1 MDKNELLKHLIC
13 EIDLVMHDKDYRF
26 ENEDGT
32 WYSRESCKN
41 LTNEEVFEEL
51 KSELRQLAKIEDDF
65 ADLEA
70 KLAES
75 DETIR
80 LLKMSNDALR
90 EDNLDL
96 SYNQVNN
103 VYETATEMSK
113 GWESQYQEEIAQLK
127 LQLAEKENRIAEL
140 KEELDDKNF
149 CKEFADLYN
158 ENKILRAGLQEEQN
172 QTAIAVLE
180 EMLDNEVYINSKL
193 DFEDGN
199 YVLSKIIITK
209 IEELRNGRN

>member
-1 MDKNELLKHLIC
+1 MDKNELLKYLIC

-75 DETIR
+75 EKLNKRLQQVIDKLRDKEFAGET
-80 LLKMSNDALR
+80 L
-90 EDNLDL
+90 
-96 SYNQVNN
+96 VNAVN
-103 VYETATEMSK
+103 AVYEPL
-113 GWESQYQEEIAQLK
+113 YQNKYDEAEQLK
-127 LQLAEKENRIAEL
+127 QQLTETDKLMQEYLSKCLNLEQQLAEKEKEVAQKVIKRVEELSVFDFEAYEEMDFRRYIISQMALDNIL
-140 KEELDDKNF
+140 KE
-149 CKEFADLYN
+149 Y
-158 ENKILRAGLQEEQN
+158 G
-172 QTAIAVLE
+172 V
-180 EMLDNEVYINSKL
+180 DNDY
-193 DFEDGN
+193 
-199 YVLSKIIITK
+199 
-209 IEELRNGRN
+209 RRRQR

>member
-70 KLAES
+70 KLAEMFTEK
-75 DETIR
+75 DVEGLIKDREETIKF
-80 LLKMSNDALR
+80 LK
-90 EDNLDL
+90 
-96 SYNQVNN
+96 Q
-103 VYETATEMSK
+103 
-113 GWESQYQEEIAQLK
+113 
-127 LQLAEKENRIAEL
+127 QLAEK
-140 KEELDDKNF
+140 
-149 CKEFADLYN
+149 DL
-158 ENKILRAGLQEEQN
+158 
-172 QTAIAVLE
+172 
-180 EMLDNEVYINSKL
+180 
-193 DFEDGN
+193 
-199 YVLSKIIITK
+199 KIIELETK
-209 IEELRNGRN
+209 LNLKDKETNV